1 MSVSVANLALEHKEY
16 IEKTLKMIEIELH
29 PSVMEDEEM
38 VRRALFAV
46 RNKSVLFERYM
57 SVYAM
62 LYTTVQDVR
71 NAEVTVDFRF
81 ETITCSCPQK
91 DWCRHKVSVILSL
104 YQYIGSVQDWVSKW
118 RAKNTVSLQHLANDR
133 TPTNWLK
140 MVDEVLGTTL
150 QNYGEIPSHFYS
162 TILEN
167 TLEKLKRH
175 LPFEREWQPI
185 FHLFMELAVL
195 NKFWQH
201 VTDSK
206 VAMHADY
213 LQSLI
218 DRRIDK
224 MQDYVYEM
232 AGKSRLF
239 ATDPFFDAMQE
250 MVREILLE
258 RKGYFDRKM
267 NLYLMFWNHV
277 FVETRRVEKELQY
290 FQNLREVPILANKE
304 LSSVNI
310 VFNVFYIKLKQYEAL
325 QENVR
330 AITTEEVGGYLG
342 LARFAFSNG
351 DERAAEIILRAILP
365 YLENFI
371 QKQLQPMYRYS
382 FINKIHSLYEKIDL
396 TEAEEM
402 ALYSSFGKEGIQP
415 YSKYLLK
422 QKRYTEWAALHQMYP
437 TSIAYLENCGLKE
450 VLDEA
455 PEETLPLFHFYA
467 MAEIRQK
474 SRINYKQAV
483 RIWKKMKSAAKKC
496 GKTNFWSEYI
506 FTIRDQH
513 RRLRALQEE
522 LEKGNLL
529 V

>member
-195 NKFWQH
+195 NKFE
-201 VTDSK
+201 SR
-206 VAMHADY
+206 HA
-213 LQSLI
+213 
-218 DRRIDK
+218 
-224 MQDYVYEM
+224 
-232 AGKSRLF
+232 
-239 ATDPFFDAMQE
+239 
-250 MVREILLE
+250 
-258 RKGYFDRKM
+258 
-267 NLYLMFWNHV
+267 
-277 FVETRRVEKELQY
+277 
-290 FQNLREVPILANKE
+290 
-304 LSSVNI
+304 
-310 VFNVFYIKLKQYEAL
+310 
-325 QENVR
+325 
-330 AITTEEVGGYLG
+330 
-342 LARFAFSNG
+342 
-351 DERAAEIILRAILP
+351 
-365 YLENFI
+365 
-371 QKQLQPMYRYS
+371 
-382 FINKIHSLYEKIDL
+382 
-396 TEAEEM
+396 
-402 ALYSSFGKEGIQP
+402 
-415 YSKYLLK
+415 
-422 QKRYTEWAALHQMYP
+422 
-437 TSIAYLENCGLKE
+437 C
-450 VLDEA
+450 
-455 PEETLPLFHFYA
+455 
-467 MAEIRQK
+467 
-474 SRINYKQAV
+474 
-483 RIWKKMKSAAKKC
+483 
-496 GKTNFWSEYI
+496 
-506 FTIRDQH
+506 
-513 RRLRALQEE
+513 
-522 LEKGNLL
+522 
-529 V
+529 